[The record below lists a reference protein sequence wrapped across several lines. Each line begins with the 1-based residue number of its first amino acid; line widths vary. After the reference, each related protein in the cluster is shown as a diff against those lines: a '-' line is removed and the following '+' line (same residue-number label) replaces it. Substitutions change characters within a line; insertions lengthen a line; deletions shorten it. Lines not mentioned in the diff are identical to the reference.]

1 MQLELELGAASTAL
15 NGPASD
21 KTEAAYSRAYE
32 LSRRSGESLEL
43 LRALQGLRLMHST
56 RGASHKSLAVAEEAL
71 EIARRINDPA
81 QLALAHSALAITLS
95 TLAELLQAR
104 VMLEEA
110 LTQFASLPELSNLQL
125 FRVATN
131 VVLGR
136 TLWLLGFPDQ
146 ALKTIREA
154 EIAGNRSTNPV
165 AKAFALQPGEV
176 HIWCGDFE
184 LVRENAQALL
194 EAPWTPEINAVF
206 LARADL
212 ARGWLMAR
220 EGKPDGIAMIRDAL
234 ARTIATRYSLSRSM
248 FAAMLAEACASV
260 RQIDDALSVL
270 DEALP
275 FAQAEE
281 PYFEAEL
288 NRQRGVL
295 LLMQDVS
302 NAAQAQQFFRTA
314 IEISRRQKAKSW
326 ELRATTSLARLLDK
340 QGHREEARAM
350 LARIYNW
357 FTEGFNTP
365 DLKGAK
371 ALLDELKG

>member
-1 MQLELELGAASTAL
+1 
-15 NGPASD
+15 
-21 KTEAAYSRAYE
+21 
-32 LSRRSGESLEL
+32 
-43 LRALQGLRLMHST
+43 
-56 RGASHKSLAVAEEAL
+56 
-71 EIARRINDPA
+71 
-81 QLALAHSALAITLS
+81 
-95 TLAELLQAR
+95 
-104 VMLEEA
+104 
-110 LTQFASLPELSNLQL
+110 
-125 FRVATN
+125 
-131 VVLGR
+131 
-136 TLWLLGFPDQ
+136 
-146 ALKTIREA
+146 
-154 EIAGNRSTNPV
+154 
-165 AKAFALQPGEV
+165 
-176 HIWCGDFE
+176 
-184 LVRENAQALL
+184 
-194 EAPWTPEINAVF
+194 
-206 LARADL
+206 
-212 ARGWLMAR
+212 MAR

-260 RQIDDALSVL
+260 GQIDDALSAL